1 MTKNSKRNVLSALV
15 ALSLALFACADTGSP
30 GPQSPAEQSAPTEL
44 TTGPRAAAP
53 QTAVPAPPAQTP
65 ANARLTEDERNT
77 IEIVRKTR
85 NSVVYITNLQYV
97 RDFFYSSDEPVR
109 RGSGS
114 GFVWDDRGHIVTN
127 FHVIDE
133 GDKFMVSLP
142 DQEQVEATLVGR
154 DASKDIAVLKLSER
168 VSGLGPVVIGTSRDL
183 QVGQKVV
190 AVGNPFGFD
199 HTVTK
204 GIVSALGRS
213 MLGAGNV
220 TIRDMI
226 QTDAS
231 INPGNSGGPLLD
243 SNGDLIGMNTM
254 IYSPSG
260 ASSGVGFAVPVDT
273 VKKVVPQIIQ
283 FGKVIR
289 PDIGGVSFVRDEVAR
304 RSRIEGAIVME
315 VDRDSRA
322 YATGLRGLTR
332 DAFGRAPHPRRHHR
346 DRRDEDQVL
355 GRPLHRA
362 RRLQDRRH
370 GDADGRARGEIA
382 AGRDRARR
390 QRLAQERSEAFRGDP
405 PPVGETL
412 EHDGLLRFELG
423 QALQD
428 GSDGRQMAGDPAP
441 EGCPFS
447 S

>member
-1 MTKNSKRNVLSALV
+1 MTPMTKNSKRNVLSTLV

-30 GPQSPAEQSAPTEL
+30 GPQSPAEQSAPAEL
-44 TTGPRAAAP
+44 TTGPQAAAP
-53 QTAVPAPPAQTP
+53 QTAVPAPPAQAP

-77 IEIVRKTR
+77 IEVVRKTR

-142 DQEQVEATLVGR
+142 DQRQVEATLVGR

-304 RSRIEGAIVME
+304 RSRIEGAVVME

-332 DAFGRAPHPRRHHR
+332 DAFGRLLIRDVITAIDAMKIKSWDDLFTALDGYKIGDTVTLTVEREGKSRRV
-346 DRRDEDQVL
+346 EIVL
-355 GRPLHRA
+355 
-362 RRLQDRRH
+362 
-370 GDADGRARGEIA
+370 
-382 AGRDRARR
+382 
-390 QRLAQERSEAFRGDP
+390 
-405 PPVGETL
+405 VGI
-412 EHDGLLRFELG
+412 D
-423 QALQD
+423 
-428 GSDGRQMAGDPAP
+428 
-441 EGCPFS
+441 
-447 S
+447 